1 MEFFT
6 DRDLGGAIFPNLLQ
20 QAGQTGHRHVD
31 HFAPDAPDE
40 QWLPTVAARGW
51 IILSAD
57 QNILRTPL
65 ERDAVMNSG
74 AALFILIGG
83 NAPAAELAANF
94 INTLPRI
101 TAFLDEHQ
109 PPFIAKVY
117 RPNPRTDIG
126 RGRPGTVEL
135 KLP

>member
-1 MEFFT
+1 
-6 DRDLGGAIFPNLLQ
+6 
-20 QAGQTGHRHVD
+20 
-31 HFAPDAPDE
+31 
-40 QWLPTVAARGW
+40 
-51 IILSAD
+51 
-57 QNILRTPL
+57 
-65 ERDAVMNSG
+65 MNSG

-83 NAPAAELAANF
+83 NAPATELAANF

-101 TAFLDEHQ
+101 LAFLEEHA

-117 RPNPRTDIG
+117 RPNPRTDIA

>member
-1 MEFFT
+1 M
-6 DRDLGGAIFPNLLQ
+6 
-20 QAGQTGHRHVD
+20 D
-31 HFAPDAPDE
+31 HFASDAPDAE
-40 QWLPTVAARGW
+40 WLPAVASRGW

-74 AALFILIGG
+74 AALFILIGVD
-83 NAPAAELAANF
+83 APAAELAANF